1 MVCSYS
7 DLTEHLYQWLDP
19 DLRRLVQ
26 SRMQYLRQKLEPDPL
41 QTRYLHTI
49 RGIGYRLT
57 MKPIARRL
65 AGGATEVATGRS
77 DRGVLMCLG
86 RREGMLSGNLLPI

>member
-7 DLTEHLYQWLDP
+7 DLAEHLYQWLDP

-57 MKPIARRL
+57 MQPIAIRL
-65 AGGATEVATGRS
+65 AG
-77 DRGVLMCLG
+77 
-86 RREGMLSGNLLPI
+86 RRCGGSCNGPF

>member
-7 DLTEHLYQWLDP
+7 DLAEHLYQWLDP

-26 SRMQYLRQKLEPDPL
+26 SRMQYLRQKLEPDPP

-57 MKPIARRL
+57 IKPIAADGSPEVRRKL
-65 AGGATEVATGRS
+65 QQA
-77 DRGVLMCLG
+77 VLI
-86 RREGMLSGNLLPI
+86 EGCRCVWDAARAC

>member
-7 DLTEHLYQWLDP
+7 DLAEHLYQWLDP

-26 SRMQYLRQKLEPDPL
+26 SQSRMQYLRRKPEPDPL
-41 QTRYLHTI
+41 HTRYVHTI

-57 MKPIARRL
+57 MKPIASDGSPEVRRKL
-65 AGGATEVATGRS
+65 QRA
-77 DRGVLMCLG
+77 VLIDGC
-86 RREGMLSGNLLPI
+86 